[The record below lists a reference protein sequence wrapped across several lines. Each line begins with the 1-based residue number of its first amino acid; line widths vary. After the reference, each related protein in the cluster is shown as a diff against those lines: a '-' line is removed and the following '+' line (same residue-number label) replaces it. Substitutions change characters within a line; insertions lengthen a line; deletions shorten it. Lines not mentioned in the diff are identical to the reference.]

1 MHTGD
6 LSETGHSSLEE
17 VEKYA
22 IMWNKF
28 EYEGCII
35 EQRKKSRIYL
45 SVREQ
50 LKRKI
55 EQGNPPEMLL
65 MKYKKKRGDN

>member
-6 LSETGHSSLEE
+6 LSETGHSSFEE
-17 VEKYA
+17 VEKHA
-22 IMWNKF
+22 IIWNKF

-35 EQRKKSRIYL
+35 EQSKKSRIYL

-55 EQGNPPEMLL
+55 EQGNQPEMLL
-65 MKYKKKRGDN
+65 MKYKKKKGDN